1 MATRYADIPERWIR
15 FISEQK
21 IFFVG
26 TAADDGR
33 VNLSPKGIDCLRVL
47 DANRVTWLSVTSSGN
62 ETATHILAGNF

>member
-1 MATRYADIPERWIR
+1 MATRYAAIPERWIR